1 MADTGTESSARP
13 LGYEEASAPRRMSDP
28 MRTSFESLLKN
39 KNMAHLDR
47 DPRHAP
53 ATPPQRVAFVLRQH
67 FSMMAFTGAVD
78 ALVTANLMSH
88 APLYEV
94 LVVGGVDEMMV
105 SDLGI
110 AISTDCRLDEL
121 EGREQGILIVC
132 GGYRVALHPDR
143 LLRSKLRGAAAAG
156 VMLGGLWNGAY
167 FLAEAG
173 LLDGYDCAFHPDG
186 RSMVRELFPEVKLS
200 RYSHVLDRNRL
211 SCAGANSSLSM
222 MLEVVKRGCGAE
234 FVSAIEEVLGCD
246 KMQDVMDVSVVA
258 LDRDP
263 TLPQALKLALELMR
277 NNIEEPLAVT
287 DIARCVEI
295 SRRQLERLFCRHVN
309 ATPTRYYLELRL
321 THARQLLLQTN
332 RSITDIAVA
341 SGFVSISH
349 FRSCFRQFFAIAPG
363 RFRETLRAQ
372 GRSG

>member
-1 MADTGTESSARP
+1 
-13 LGYEEASAPRRMSDP
+13 
-28 MRTSFESLLKN
+28 MRTSFDSLLKN

-47 DPRHAP
+47 PVRP
-53 ATPPQRVAFVLRQH
+53 AASALPQRVAFVLLDN

-88 APLYEV
+88 SPLYEV
-94 LVVGGVDEMMV
+94 RVVGGAGETAI

-110 AISTDCRLDEL
+110 AISADCRLDEL
-121 EGREQGILIVC
+121 EERAQDILVVC
-132 GGYRVALHPDR
+132 GGYRVVLQPQT
-143 LLRSKLRGAAAAG
+143 LLRSKLRAAGAAG

-186 RSMVRELFPEVKLS
+186 RSMMSETFPKVCLS
-200 RYSHVLDRNRL
+200 RHSYVLDRDRL
-211 SCAGANSSLSM
+211 SCAGANSSLDM
-222 MLEVVKRGCGAE
+222 MLEVVKCGCGGE
-234 FVSAIEEVLGCD
+234 FVSAIEEVLSCD
-246 KMQDVMDVSVVA
+246 KRQEVMDVSVVA

-263 TLPQALKLALELMR
+263 TLPEPLKLALELMR
-277 NNIEEPLAVT
+277 SNIEEPLSVS
-287 DIARCVEI
+287 DIARCADI

-332 RSITDIAVA
+332 KSITDIAVA

-363 RFRETLRAQ
+363 RFRES
-372 GRSG
+372 RSHW

>member
-1 MADTGTESSARP
+1 
-13 LGYEEASAPRRMSDP
+13 

-47 DPRHAP
+47 DPRQVP
-53 ATPPQRVAFVLRQH
+53 ATPPQRVAFVLREH

-94 LVVGGVDEMMV
+94 LVVGGAGEMMV

-121 EGREQGILIVC
+121 EEREQDILIVC

-143 LLRSKLRGAAAAG
+143 LLRSKLRGVAAG
-156 VMLGGLWNGAY
+156 AMLGGLWNGAY

-186 RSMVRELFPEVKLS
+186 RSMMQELFPGVKLS
-200 RYSHVLDRNRL
+200 RYSHVLDRNRF
-211 SCAGANSSLSM
+211 SCAGANSSLNM
-222 MLEVVKRGCGAE
+222 MLEAIGRGCGAQ

-246 KMQDVMDVSVVA
+246 KMQEVMDVSVVA

-263 TLPQALKLALELMR
+263 TLPQPLKLALELMR

-287 DIARCVEI
+287 EIAQCAQI

-349 FRSCFRQFFAIAPG
+349 FRSCFREFFAVAPG

-372 GRSG
+372 RPSA